1 MIQPSFRKEKTMQL
15 LMKYHLYI
23 MIAALVGLFFLPTEW
38 RKKKLFLITAFVLA
52 FSVGYELIMQ
62 EPVTKMPG
70 RINSVLNEKGPEKSE
85 NVKYYK
91 TPPAM

>member
-1 MIQPSFRKEKTMQL
+1 MSL
-15 LMKYHLYI
+15 LEKYHLYI
-23 MIAALVGLFFLPTEW
+23 MIAALVGLIFLPSEW

-52 FSVGYELIMQ
+52 FSIGYEFFMK

-91 TPPAM
+91 TPNANM